1 MLIYFFEDS
10 TLACETE
17 TSSLSLSKE
26 SVCETIKLIPS
37 VKWTQL
43 VSSQAHSVKWPLA
56 CETQTSFFKSF
67 KRFLGVKYG
76 GENSSM
82 QKVISG
88 IHYWKATFNIW
99 LHIKSPSYLIP
110 FSSEGWNA
118 QIMFPCCCSPFFLI
132 RLSVRPS
139 WKVAAMGVNDVGL
152 TLKVKECVF
161 LIMYAIKFDY
171 QCRQESFK
179 SCLLINCSSK
189 EVCYPLLF
197 ISGGGRAENMFPL
210 KVAKSFCSMNQWSR
224 PFVGGNEN
232 KSWIC
237 NFLDYSYPLHFSLR
251 GRSTKIIFFHSSFS
265 FIQSIIP
272 QIYWFIYPISI
283 FLFIS
288 KINFSQVTPLTKT
301 VQHRC
306 LMS

>member
-1 MLIYFFEDS
+1 MLYIYSWVTLQEVFCRNKEIKEVSSLHLTASRNMLIYFFEDS

-88 IHYWKATFNIW
+88 IYYWKATFNIW

-118 QIMFPCCCSPFFLI
+118 QIMFPCCCSPFFFNPSISTTLLKGSCDGCKWCGANSQSQGVCFPNHVCNQI
-132 RLSVRPS
+132 WLSV
-139 WKVAAMGVNDVGL
+139 
-152 TLKVKECVF
+152 
-161 LIMYAIKFDY
+161 
-171 QCRQESFK
+171 
-179 SCLLINCSSK
+179 
-189 EVCYPLLF
+189 
-197 ISGGGRAENMFPL
+197 
-210 KVAKSFCSMNQWSR
+210 
-224 PFVGGNEN
+224 
-232 KSWIC
+232 
-237 NFLDYSYPLHFSLR
+237 
-251 GRSTKIIFFHSSFS
+251 
-265 FIQSIIP
+265 
-272 QIYWFIYPISI
+272 
-283 FLFIS
+283 
-288 KINFSQVTPLTKT
+288 
-301 VQHRC
+301 
-306 LMS
+306 